1 MVSRVS
7 AAQRTSKRTEDL
19 PAGFLNVEGISYFC
33 KGSFNEIV
41 SVQTGC
47 REPRRDFEVRKKE
60 INIISKMYGK

>member
-41 SVQTGC
+41 SVQNRLQRT
-47 REPRRDFEVRKKE
+47 KE
-60 INIISKMYGK
+60 GF